1 MTPEALQITTR
12 KELASLAKEHQVA
25 GWHGM
30 RKGELVEAL
39 MDVFRASRLPP
50 PAPRTGANGTAAAA
64 GATPANN
71 GRGGRDPA
79 TAGAGP
85 GPRPS
90 SRRAPDERTPPV
102 GGGPTSARR
111 GIAVGYVTGFNN
123 GQGPRTVNGHSPTAA
138 AEGTLS
144 RGARRDISTVSTS
157 DNVKE
162 ELVAVAHDP
171 HWIHCRWV
179 LKSSTVRRAEMA
191 LGAEWHRAAPVLRL
205 FAIHTH
211 ETKSTSEEVVRDEP
225 VTGDTDHWFLHVG
238 EPPATFRV
246 QLGFLAGNGKFFP
259 LMKSRRLTTP
269 RPGSKAAERIRLAKP
284 TESNNSN
291 RSNTRDGSGS
301 SDPMFEKFL
310 GLRASY
316 AGAAYGVNG
325 DGQPHSFALET
336 ELLIRGTAHPD
347 SQVSLAGDPVKVG
360 SDGRFAVKMHLGD
373 GRQTIDATALSPDKT
388 REQTIVLHVE
398 RSAEHDAH
406 KAPGK

>member
-1 MTPEALQITTR
+1 MSPQALQTTTR
-12 KELASLAKEHQVA
+12 KELASLAKEHSVT

-39 MDVFRASRLPP
+39 MDVFRASRL
-50 PAPRTGANGTAAAA
+50 GAN
-64 GATPANN
+64 PADRGRTN
-71 GRGGRDPA
+71 GRGETPPTTNEVNTRVPPA
-79 TAGAGP
+79 G
-85 GPRPS
+85 
-90 SRRAPDERTPPV
+90 RRARGRNPGTRTPPV
-102 GGGPTSARR
+102 GGGPVPARR
-111 GIAVGYVTGFNN
+111 AVAVGHVTGFNN
-123 GQGPRTVNGHSPTAA
+123 GQGPRPVNGHSTTAA
-138 AEGTLS
+138 ADPTTG

-191 LGAEWHRAAPVLRL
+191 LGAEWHRAVPVLRL
-205 FAIHTH
+205 FAVHTH
-211 ETKSTSEEVVRDEP
+211 ETKSTSEEVVRDEH

-284 TESNNSN
+284 TESNGSN
-291 RSNTRDGSGS
+291 TSNTRDGSGS
-301 SDPMFEKFL
+301 GDPMFEKFL

-347 SQVSLAGDPVKVG
+347 SQVALAGDPIKVG
-360 SDGRFAVKMHLGD
+360 SDGRFAVKLSLPD
-373 GRQTIDATALSPDKT
+373 GRQSIDAVALSPDKT
-388 REQTIVLHVE
+388 RTQTIILSVE
-398 RSAEHDAH
+398 RELDVQ
-406 KAPGK
+406 APKPTGKGS